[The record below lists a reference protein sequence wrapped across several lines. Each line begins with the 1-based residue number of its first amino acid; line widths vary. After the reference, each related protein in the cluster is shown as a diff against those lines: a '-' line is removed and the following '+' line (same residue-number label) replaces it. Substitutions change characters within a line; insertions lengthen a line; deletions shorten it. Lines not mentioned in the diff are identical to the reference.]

1 MASSSPRRPPPPPIL
16 LPLLLLLLLLLAG
29 AVPPASASDTSHD
42 DEAAPT
48 SPFCHNVFQLVKVES
63 WVNGSKGKT
72 LGGLSARFGAL
83 LPSDAKKGVKLPLVL
98 SNPANCC
105 SNSSTELKGSIALA
119 TRGDCDFTAKAEIAQ
134 VESAAGLLVI
144 NDEEELFEMV
154 CPENGTAMNISIPVI
169 MVSKSAGRI
178 LNSMLVDGRVEILL
192 YSPDRP
198 LVDFSVVFLWMMA
211 VGTIVCASLWSD
223 FTAAEQ
229 NDERY
234 NELSP
239 KESSNAGI
247 AKDDSEKE
255 VLDIS
260 VKGAVC
266 FVITASVFLVLLY
279 FFMSSWVLWVL
290 IVLFCIGGI
299 EGMHSCILGLIS
311 RKSKN
316 RSQKMVC
323 IPLIGEV
330 SLISVIVLVLCMAF
344 AIFWAVNQEAS
355 WAWIGQDILGICMMI
370 TVLQIARLPNIKV
383 ASVLLCCAFLYDIFW
398 VFLSPLLFKES
409 VMVVVARGDNSGGGS
424 IPMLLRV
431 PRLFDPWGGY
441 DMIGFGDILFPG
453 LLVSL
458 LFRFDKENKRGLLN
472 GYFLWSTVGYG
483 VGLCLTYLGL
493 YLMDGHGQPALL
505 YLVPCTLGL
514 SIVLALIRGELKHLL
529 NYGNE
534 PSPSDD
540 RPGEA

>member
-1 MASSSPRRPPPPPIL
+1 MASPPPIL

-29 AVPPASASDTSHD
+29 APPLAAASDTSYD
-42 DEAAPT
+42 DKDAP
-48 SPFCHNVFQLVKVES
+48 SSASCRNDFQLVKVKS

-72 LGGLSARFGAL
+72 LNGLSARFGAL
-83 LPSDAKKGVKLPLVL
+83 LPSDAEKGVKLSLVL

-134 VESAAGLLVI
+134 LESAAGLLVI
-144 NDEEELFEMV
+144 NDDDELFEMV
-154 CPENGTAMNISIPVI
+154 CPKNGTAINISIPVI
-169 MVSKSAGRI
+169 MITKSAGST
-178 LNSMLVDGRVEILL
+178 LKSMLVDGRVEILL
-192 YSPDRP
+192 HSPNRP

-229 NDERY
+229 TDERY

-239 KESSNAGI
+239 KVPTDAGI

-260 VKGAVC
+260 VTGAVC
-266 FVITASVFLVLLY
+266 FVITASIFLVLLY

-299 EGMHSCILGLIS
+299 EGMHSIILGLIS
-311 RKSKN
+311 SRKSRN
-316 RSQKMVC
+316 RSQKMVSM
-323 IPLIGEV
+323 PLIGEV
-330 SLISVIVLVLCMAF
+330 SWISVIVLLLCMAF

-409 VMVVVARGDNSGGGS
+409 VMVVVARGDNSGGAS

-431 PRLFDPWGGY
+431 PRVFDPWGGY

-458 LFRFDKENKRGLLN
+458 LCRFDKDNKRGLLN

-493 YLMDGHGQPALL
+493 YLMNGHGQPALL

-514 SIVLALIRGELKHLL
+514 SIVLALTRRELKHLL

-534 PSPSDD
+534 PSSSDD
-540 RPGEA
+540 HAEEA

>member
-1 MASSSPRRPPPPPIL
+1 MASSRRP
-16 LPLLLLLLLLLAG
+16 LPLILLLLVGGVLLAC
-29 AVPPASASDTSHD
+29 ASDSSRDDKAAPASPS
-42 DEAAPT
+42 
-48 SPFCHNVFQLVKVES
+48 CHNVFQLVKVKS
-63 WVNGSKGKT
+63 WVNGGQGKT

-83 LPSDAKKGVKLPLVL
+83 LPSDAEKGVKLPLVL

-119 TRGDCDFTAKAEIAQ
+119 TRGDCDFTTKAEIAQ

-144 NDEEELFEMV
+144 NDEEDLFEMV
-154 CPENGTAMNISIPVI
+154 CPENGTALNISIPVI
-169 MVSKSAGRI
+169 MVSKSAGSI
-178 LNSMLVDGRVEILL
+178 LKSMLVDGRVEILL
-192 YSPDRP
+192 YSPVRP

-211 VGTIVCASLWSD
+211 VGTVVCASLWSD

-229 NDERY
+229 IDERY

-239 KESSNAGI
+239 KVSSNGGI

-260 VKGAVC
+260 VMGAVC
-266 FVITASVFLVLLY
+266 FVITASIFLVLLY

-299 EGMHSCILGLIS
+299 EGMHSIILGLIS
-311 RKSKN
+311 RKSRN
-316 RSQKMVC
+316 CSQKMVG

-330 SLISVIVLVLCMAF
+330 SLISIIVLVPCMAF
-344 AIFWAVNQEAS
+344 AIFWAVHQKAS

-370 TVLQIARLPNIKV
+370 TVLQVARLPNIKV

-409 VMVVVARGDNSGGGS
+409 VMVAVARGDNSGGAS

-458 LFRFDKENKRGLLN
+458 LYRFDKENKRGSVN

-493 YLMDGHGQPALL
+493 YLMNGHGQPALL

-514 SIVLALIRGELKHLL
+514 SLVLALARGELKHLL
-529 NYGNE
+529 SYGNE
-534 PSPSDD
+534 PSSSDD
-540 RPGEA
+540 RAGEA